1 MRSFILPLGLA
12 AAIGLSGCSSFN
24 ALVYKID
31 IPQGNYLEQ
40 DQVDKLRIGMT
51 PEQVQY
57 VLGSPMLVDS
67 FNPNQWVYVYS
78 FKPGKG
84 ETEQR
89 QLVVNFTEG
98 QQLAYLSGDYQASPD
113 FHTPLQ

>member
-1 MRSFILPLGLA
+1 MRTSVIPLALA
-12 AAIGLSGCSSFN
+12 ALISLGGCSSLSN
-24 ALVYKID
+24 LVYKID

-40 DQVDKLRIGMT
+40 DQVDKLRVGMT

-84 ETEQR
+84 DAEQR
-89 QLVVNFTEG
+89 QLVLNFSRG
-98 QQLAYLSGDYQASPD
+98 QQLAYLSGDFQPSPD